1 MKNFLRIAILIAFLP
16 AVILTS
22 CKEDEPEPNNDAYAT
37 LSSYMAANSLDMT
50 DMLHGGDWVIDAKLT
65 TDGGIV
71 DPADNSI
78 PAYHIFDIR
87 SAADFATGHIKGAI
101 NVPLADVVTTAANY
115 ADKPILVVCYTGQT
129 AALAVMA
136 LRLSGYMDAK
146 VMKWGMSIWNDTFA
160 GPWNSNSGDNGN
172 IAVGSPN
179 WVTTASPALGSYSFP
194 TLTSSSTDGA
204 EILAER
210 VDYILTTGFKGVA
223 SADVLANPSGW
234 DIINYWSE
242 ADYTTFGHFDGAYQ
256 MATIALADD
265 AVKAFDPAKETL
277 VYCYTGQ
284 TSAFACAWL
293 SVLGYNV
300 KSVKFG
306 VNSLSYD
313 ALKAA
318 AKPAFPGAK
327 AYTYE
332 TK

>member
-1 MKNFLRIAILIAFLP
+1 MKNLLKIAFLIAFMP
-16 AVILTS
+16 AVMLTS
-22 CKEDEPEPNNDAYAT
+22 CKEDEPEPNNDAYST
-37 LSSYMAANSLDMT
+37 LSSYMTANSLDLT

-71 DPADNSI
+71 DPTDNSI
-78 PAYHIFDIR
+78 PGYNVFDIR
-87 SAADFATGHIKGAI
+87 SATDFAAGHIKGAI
-101 NVPLADVVTTAANY
+101 NVALADVVETAKNY
-115 ADKPILVVCYTGQT
+115 TDKPILVVCYTGQT

-136 LRLSGYMDAK
+136 LRLSGEMDAK
-146 VMKWGMSIWNDTFA
+146 VMKWGMSIWNEAFA
-160 GPWNSNSGDNGN
+160 APWNSNSGTNGN

-210 VDYILTTGFKGVA
+210 IDYILTTGFKGVA
-223 SADVLANPSGW
+223 SADVLANPAGW
-234 DIINYWSE
+234 PIMNYWTVE
-242 ADYTTFGHFDGAYQ
+242 DYTTFGHFTGAFQ
-256 MATIALADD
+256 ITPISLANDV
-265 AVKAFDPAKETL
+265 VKAFDPSKETL

-306 VNSLSYD
+306 ANSLTYD

-327 AYTYE
+327 TYTFE
-332 TK
+332 TN